1 MKRTNVFVFCT
12 MLLLICP
19 VFWRKTSTAQ
29 AQTDPERLQ
38 ALAKE
43 SLLHGKAYNWLY
55 RMCKTIGPRL
65 SGSVGAA
72 RAVDST
78 ARWLKEAGADTVYLQ
93 PCQVP
98 HWERGEAAT
107 ARVLIP
113 GKYYQD
119 LRVCALGNSVGTEGK
134 IVQGELLELSS
145 PEALFSLNP
154 ETIKGKIVFF
164 NQPMD
169 PARIRTFEAYGA
181 AGASRRSGAARA
193 AQYGA
198 RAVLVRSLSSNIDAY
213 PHTGVTQYN
222 DSFPR
227 IPALAVATEDAEWL
241 HQALTANGRLS
252 VAVTSGARLLPEVT
266 SYNVIA
272 ELKGTEFPGEII
284 TVGGHLDSWDLAE
297 GAHDDGAGCVQS
309 IEIIRLFQELGWKPK
324 RTIRVVLFMNEENG
338 SRGSK
343 AYHASVKAKKEQ
355 VIFALESDAGGF
367 TPRGFSVDASAHTLQ
382 QLRSWAPL
390 FAPYG
395 SDRFEAGG
403 SGADIGALKEE
414 GTVLVGVMPDSQ
426 RYFDVHHAATDVVET
441 VSQRELHLSAAMMA
455 GLVWLVSEYGIER

>member
-1 MKRTNVFVFCT
+1 MKGKNLFASRR
-12 MLLLICP
+12 MLRLLCLA
-19 VFWRKTSTAQ
+19 FWGYTGTVQ
-29 AQTDPERLQ
+29 AQTDPERLSV
-38 ALAKE
+38 LVTE
-43 SLLHGKAYNWLY
+43 SLVHGKAYDWLY
-55 RMCKTIGPRL
+55 RMCKSIGPRL

-98 HWERGEAAT
+98 HWERGKPAT
-107 ARVLIP
+107 ARVMIP

-119 LRVCALGNSVGTEGK
+119 LRVCALGNSVGTGDTVVEGE
-134 IVQGELLELSS
+134 VLELSS
-145 PEALFSLNP
+145 PDMLRSINP
-154 ETIKGKIVFF
+154 ETVKGKIVFF

-198 RAVLVRSLSSNIDAY
+198 RAVLVRSLSSNVDAY

-227 IPALAVATEDAEWL
+227 IPALAVATEDAEWM
-241 HQALTANGRLS
+241 HRALKENGRLS
-252 VAVTSGARLLPEVT
+252 IAVTSGARMLPDVP

-272 ELKGTEFPGEII
+272 ELKGTVYPDEII

-309 IEIIRLFQELGWKPK
+309 IEIIRLFHDLGWKPK

-343 AYHASVKAKKEQ
+343 AYHAAVKEKKER

-367 TPRGFSVDASAHTLQ
+367 TPRGFSVEASERALR
-382 QLRSWAPL
+382 QLREWAPL

-414 GTVLVGVMPDSQ
+414 GTVLVGLMPDSQ

-441 VSQRELHLSAAMMA
+441 VSKRELHLSAAMMA
-455 GLVWLVSEYGIER
+455 ALLWLVSENGIER